1 MYTGRRGVS
10 PHARVARPPRCA
22 STSSSNFELGGLL
35 RRPPWPLRACRIAPI
50 EVRLQ
55 LVCRIAPIGSSPI
68 GLPHR
73 PDWFE
78 TPIVI
83 AYAYALSTT
92 PDWSAGRPPIQLPQT
107 ARDVPRFVSVKSRR
121 RDSRRKLAF
130 RNWYTIR
137 QVSAH
142 VPMVGERRE

>member
-22 STSSSNFELGGLL
+22 STSNLG
-35 RRPPWPLRACRIAPI
+35 PCPWPLRACRIAPI

-83 AYAYALSTT
+83 ASLMALY
-92 PDWSAGRPPIQLPQT
+92 PRLVCRPPPNPSAPNGT
-107 ARDVPRFVSVKSRR
+107 RRPEVCVSEIKEKGQSQIACFSKLVH
-121 RDSRRKLAF
+121 DSTSLL
-130 RNWYTIR
+130 
-137 QVSAH
+137 AH

>member
-22 STSSSNFELGGLL
+22 STVNFELGALPL
-35 RRPPWPLRACRIAPI
+35 ALRACRIAPI

-68 GLPHR
+68 GLQHR